1 MFQKIKIRKMT
12 ISRALDKYLKTV
24 SIHKKGHL
32 QEFYRVN
39 VIKRHPIAE
48 RYMDDIT
55 TVDIANYRD
64 QRLAQINP
72 RTGRQITGN
81 TVRLE
86 LALLSSLFN
95 IARVEWGTCRMNPV
109 ELVRKPKISSGRDR
123 RLTSGEERRLS
134 RYFKEKNQALY
145 VIFHLAL
152 ETAMRQGEIL
162 SLRWEHVD
170 LQHGVAHLPTT
181 KNGAPRDVPL
191 SRKARNYLQML
202 PTQLNGNIFS
212 YTSSGFKS
220 AWRTALQELKIEN
233 LHFHDLRHEAISRF
247 FELGTLNVIEVAAI
261 SGHRSL
267 NMLKRYTHLRAY
279 QLVSKLDARRKQTSK
294 IAPYFVP
301 YPATVEN
308 RNGQV
313 VVTLSDFD
321 LETSAATKEQAI
333 FSCQRV
339 AATEHWHKP
348 PSEENAS
355 LLLANFL
362 TNIDERGNDLSINKL
377 EDSLMIEQLQSDFF
391 ILDIYLLPDSRF
403 AYQKTFI
410 LPEKL
415 NPSKKQN
422 VPSGGICC
430 LDIEQHMSIIY
441 WAASN
446 PFYEEN

>member
-1 MFQKIKIRKMT
+1 MFRKIKIRKMT
-12 ISRALDKYLKTV
+12 LNRALDKYLKTV
-24 SIHKKGHL
+24 SVHKKGHL
-32 QEFYRVN
+32 QEVYRVN
-39 VIKRHPIAE
+39 VIKRHPVAD
-48 RYMDDIT
+48 RYMDEIT
-55 TVDIANYRD
+55 TVDIASYRD

-134 RYFKEKNQALY
+134 RYFRDKNQQLY

-162 SLRWEHVD
+162 TLRWEHLD
-170 LQHGVAHLPTT
+170 LQHGVAHLPET
-181 KNGAPRDVPL
+181 KNGSPRDVPL
-191 SRKARNYLQML
+191 SRKARSYLQML
-202 PTQLNGNIFS
+202 PQQLNGNVFT

-220 AWRTALQELKIEN
+220 AWRTALLDLKIEN

-294 IAPYFVP
+294 ISPYFVP
-301 YPATVEN
+301 YPATVGN
-308 RNGQV
+308 RNGLF
-313 VVTLSDFD
+313 VVTLHDFD
-321 LETSAATKEQAI
+321 LETRAETREQAI
-333 FSCQRV
+333 S
-339 AATEHWHKP
+339 H
-348 PSEENAS
+348 AS
-355 LLLANFL
+355 VLLLRTLAQAAQRGERVPTPGEL
-362 TNIDERGNDLSINKL
+362 PANIDERV
-377 EDSLMIEQLQSDFF
+377 MICPL
-391 ILDIYLLPDSRF
+391 
-403 AYQKTFI
+403 T
-410 LPEKL
+410 
-415 NPSKKQN
+415 N
-422 VPSGGICC
+422 
-430 LDIEQHMSIIY
+430 
-441 WAASN
+441 
-446 PFYEEN
+446 

>member
-181 KNGAPRDVPL
+181 KTVLHAMFRYPGKPVITCKCCRHSLTVIFFLIPLRDSKVP
-191 SRKARNYLQML
+191 
-202 PTQLNGNIFS
+202 G
-212 YTSSGFKS
+212 
-220 AWRTALQELKIEN
+220 
-233 LHFHDLRHEAISRF
+233 
-247 FELGTLNVIEVAAI
+247 
-261 SGHRSL
+261 
-267 NMLKRYTHLRAY
+267 
-279 QLVSKLDARRKQTSK
+279 
-294 IAPYFVP
+294 
-301 YPATVEN
+301 
-308 RNGQV
+308 
-313 VVTLSDFD
+313 
-321 LETSAATKEQAI
+321 
-333 FSCQRV
+333 
-339 AATEHWHKP
+339 
-348 PSEENAS
+348 
-355 LLLANFL
+355 
-362 TNIDERGNDLSINKL
+362 
-377 EDSLMIEQLQSDFF
+377 
-391 ILDIYLLPDSRF
+391 
-403 AYQKTFI
+403 
-410 LPEKL
+410 
-415 NPSKKQN
+415 
-422 VPSGGICC
+422 
-430 LDIEQHMSIIY
+430 EQHFR
-441 WAASN
+441 N
-446 PFYEEN
+446 